1 MTVGYQLLR
10 ATPRSKFRDA
20 HFFCAPGLSKCENF
34 LRNFCINFGWDFAYT
49 HKCHWPAKHQLSNSN
64 QVQSDSLPS
73 VSGDVTSG
81 TQKMLKKGIC
91 KRPSGKWFLQES
103 LPIPNFLKCIK
114 NNIFFR
120 KHLLSDFWGMLK
132 TLLI

>member
-1 MTVGYQLLR
+1 MVGYQLLR

-20 HFFCAPGLSKCENF
+20 HFFCTPGLSKCEHF

-49 HKCHWPAKHQLSNSN
+49 HKCHWPAKHQHSNSN

-81 TQKMLKKGIC
+81 TQKRLKKGIC
-91 KRPSGKWFLQES
+91 KRPSGKWQVVPSKKFTYSKFSQMFQKQLFFS
-103 LPIPNFLKCIK
+103 G
-114 NNIFFR
+114 NIFF
-120 KHLLSDFWGMLK
+120 LTFGEC
-132 TLLI
+132 